1 MALLAGLL
9 TAAAACGL
17 CYAWL
22 IMHAP
27 LPYAALDFNHDG
39 HVSLGEAE
47 YAASYGTRPARSST
61 PPCTEY
67 FALKDGLT
75 LTTQCGRD

>member
-1 MALLAGLL
+1 MLLAI
-9 TAAAACGL
+9 CS
-17 CYAWL
+17 AWWL
-22 IMHAP
+22 MFGWLVFHSP

-47 YAASYGTRPARSST
+47 YAASYGTRPVRDGDKA
-61 PPCTEY
+61 CTEY

-75 LTTQCGRD
+75 LATRCGER